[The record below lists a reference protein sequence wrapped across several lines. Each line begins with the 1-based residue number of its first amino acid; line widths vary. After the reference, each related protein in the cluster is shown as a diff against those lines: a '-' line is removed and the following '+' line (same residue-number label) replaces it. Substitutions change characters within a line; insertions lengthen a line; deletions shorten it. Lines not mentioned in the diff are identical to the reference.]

1 MIHAKEEI
9 SRTLNL
15 DFEKLLSK
23 YSVKLIN
30 VECKEDRNAMI
41 VSNQVLS
48 QGPSPLQP
56 NHFVN
61 QHVKRVYIINL
72 RSNVHRRNYV
82 TLLMRKYNIRCTL
95 VVVDEITDTMFSALN
110 RNNVLSKGEAGCLV
124 SHLWCLKQIIDQK
137 IENAIIF
144 EDDVI
149 LHKNF
154 LGKFEEIVN
163 IRKYDLL
170 MLGACDFSFSKIH
183 KAYVTNGVYQMD
195 RRAKRVY
202 GAHAIYYS
210 LAGAAKMFETKTRN
224 GSITFFDNNYYEM
237 FSFFPS
243 SAYIC
248 YPNLVVADLS
258 TSNLNHHFPFLS
270 GAEENYYSQC
280 FCDFS
285 FQDYN
290 FIYLDLLIKSPS
302 ISFEVSE
309 NYSSCIRKLL
319 YYYFYN
325 TEKALAIKSRM
336 VMNFFTVADLKEILR
351 TGQRN
356 QDQSVKQH
364 ILKKKHE
371 HESCKVKKESKATS
385 I

>member
-1 MIHAKEEI
+1 MIHAKREI
-9 SRTLNL
+9 SRTLLNL
-15 DFEKLLSK
+15 DFEKLLTK

-30 VECKEDRNAMI
+30 IKCKEDRNTTTVFSQA
-41 VSNQVLS
+41 VSHN
-48 QGPSPLQP
+48 
-56 NHFVN
+56 FVN

-72 RSNVHRRNYV
+72 RRNVHRRNYV

-95 VVVDEITDTMFSALN
+95 VVVEEITDIMFSALN

-154 LGKFEEIVN
+154 LAKFEEIVN
-163 IRKYDLL
+163 IRKCDFLL
-170 MLGACDFSFSKIH
+170 LGACDFSFSKSH
-183 KAYVTNGVYQMD
+183 KACVTNGVYQMD

-210 LAGAAKMFETKTRN
+210 LAGATKMFETKTRN

-237 FSFFPS
+237 FSSFPS

-248 YPNLVVADLS
+248 YPNLAVADIS

-280 FCDFS
+280 FCEFS

-290 FIYLDLLIKSPS
+290 FIYLDLLLKSPS

-309 NYSSCIRKLL
+309 DYSSCISKLL

-336 VMNFFTVADLKEILR
+336 VMDFFTVSDLKEILR
-351 TGQRN
+351 N
-356 QDQSVKQH
+356 QDHKVQK
-364 ILKKKHE
+364 
-371 HESCKVKKESKATS
+371 KVKKESKATS